1 MSENASDTPAAS
13 RRILQITDTHL
24 YADPQGTLLGL
35 NTRDC
40 LEAVIDSACASKSPE
55 LVVASGDL
63 THDGSTQACQ
73 ALRQSFQRLDA
84 PVYCL
89 PGNHDERAS
98 LQGQLNSGAF
108 HYTASTQAANWQ
120 LVFLDSTVD
129 ASEAG
134 YLARD
139 QLGIL
144 DQTLAGT
151 PEQPAIVWLHH
162 QPVPVGSRWLD
173 SMIVSNPDEFFAVI
187 DRHPQ
192 VRAIVWGHV
201 HQDFSLQRNGVQLLG
216 TPSTCVQFKPRSE
229 TFDVDLL
236 PPGYRWIDLHADGSL
251 DTGIV
256 RLDRIPG
263 RLDSEAGGY

>member
-1 MSENASDTPAAS
+1 MPENASDTPLAS

-24 YADPQGTLLGL
+24 YDNPRGTLLGL

-63 THDGSTQACQ
+63 THDGSTQAYQ
-73 ALRQSFQRLDA
+73 ALRQSFKRLEA

-89 PGNHDERAS
+89 PGNHDELTTMRE
-98 LQGQLNSGAF
+98 QLSSDVF
-108 HYTASTQAANWQ
+108 HYTASTQAGNWQ

-129 ASEAG
+129 GSDTG
-134 YLARD
+134 HLAQD
-139 QLGIL
+139 QLETMEQI
-144 DQTLAGT
+144 LAGAA
-151 PEQPAIVWLHH
+151 ELPAIVWLHH
-162 QPVPVGSRWLD
+162 QPVPLGSRWLD
-173 SMIVSNPDEFFAVI
+173 SMAVNNPDEFFAVI

-192 VRAIVWGHV
+192 VRAIIWGHV
-201 HQDFSLQRNGVQLLG
+201 HQDFSLQRNSVQLLG
-216 TPSTCVQFKPRSE
+216 TPSTCVQFKPGSD

-236 PPGYRWIDLHADGSL
+236 PPGYRWIDLHADGSF
-251 DTGIV
+251 DTGII

-263 RLDSEAGGY
+263 RVDSEAGGY